1 MSYLKNYGTKNRKFQ
16 EGGAMMAEEAPMAP
30 APMAPEAGPEAGG
43 QEEQIL
49 ALAEATMQG
58 DQEAAA
64 QLGQLLAPMIMQE
77 VQANAGGAPAPGPEA
92 GAQPVFR
99 KGGKFVGTTR

>member
-1 MSYLKNYGTKNRKFQ
+1 MNYLKDYGTKKRMFQ

-30 APMAPEAGPEAGG
+30 GPEAGPEAGG
-43 QEEQIL
+43 GGQEEQIMQ
-49 ALAEATMQG
+49 LAEATMQG

-64 QLGQLLAPMIMQE
+64 QLGQMLAPMIMQE
-77 VQANAGGAPAPGPEA
+77 VQGGGQGAPAPEA
-92 GAQPVFR
+92 EAQPVFR

>member
-1 MSYLKNYGTKNRKFQ
+1 MSYLKDYGTRNRKFQ

-30 APMAPEAGPEAGG
+30 GPEAEAAGGG
-43 QEEQIL
+43 QEEQIM

-77 VQANAGGAPAPGPEA
+77 AQSQMGGGEPAPEA

>member
-1 MSYLKNYGTKNRKFQ
+1 MSYLKDYGTRNRKFQ

-30 APMAPEAGPEAGG
+30 GPEAGPEAGDGG
-43 QEEQIL
+43 QEEQIMM
-49 ALAEATMQG
+49 LAEATMQG

-77 VQANAGGAPAPGPEA
+77 VQGQMGGGAPEPEA

>member
-1 MSYLKNYGTKNRKFQ
+1 MSYLKNYGSRKRKFQ

-30 APMAPEAGPEAGG
+30 GPEAGPEAGG
-43 QEEQIL
+43 GGQEEQIL
-49 ALAEATMQG
+49 QLAEATMQG

-64 QLGQLLAPMIMQE
+64 QLGQMLAPMIMQE
-77 VQANAGGAPAPGPEA
+77 VQGGGGEAPAPPAE
-92 GAQPVFR
+92 AQPVFR